1 MSLTQCLEQQTF
13 SSVLSN
19 LYVIIYD
26 SFNHKVKLAAGGKK
40 FLNVSRSPN
49 KVYFSLTSQS
59 NQD

>member
-1 MSLTQCLEQQTF
+1 MSLMQCLEQQTF

-40 FLNVSRSPN
+40 IP
-49 KVYFSLTSQS
+49 KY
-59 NQD
+59 